1 MLSGVIFPS
10 NDPAQ
15 VHRIRR
21 FLMGAAAS
29 LMVLFLLA
37 LAASFNILPK
47 RGFIVAST
55 ATIALLLAFY
65 AVFRLGINKRFADP
79 SLTLAQIIASTAVI
93 LYCLYE
99 SPRGHG
105 ILALIYMVSF
115 LFGVFR
121 LLTRELLGLTG
132 FVAISYGL
140 ILALQARALYDAQRV
155 QEDFLRWMVLVAV
168 LAFFSVM
175 GGYLSRMRKNLS
187 DANVRLENAMQRIE
201 HLAARDELTG
211 VFNRRSLVDVLT
223 QQKSRSTRYGTHFS
237 ILMIDIDFFKRVND
251 THGHPAGDT
260 VLSRFA
266 AAGAGMLRQTD
277 TFGRYGGEEFLA
289 VLDQTQIDGACIVG
303 ERMRLLVKQLQLD
316 EIAEGFRVTASIGI
330 AEHRRGEEWKVT
342 VERADQALYG
352 AKQGGRDRIERESV
366 LTQ

>member
-10 NDPAQ
+10 GDPAQ
-15 VHRIRR
+15 AHRMRR

-29 LMVLFLLA
+29 LMVLLLLA
-37 LAASFNILPK
+37 LATYFGILPR

-55 ATIALLLAFY
+55 AMIALLIVFFAL
-65 AVFRLGINKRFADP
+65 FRLGVNKRFADP
-79 SLTLAQIIASTAVI
+79 SLTLAQIIASTVVI

-132 FVAISYGL
+132 FVAVSYGV
-140 ILALQARALYDAQRV
+140 ILALQARALYDVHRV

-168 LAFFSVM
+168 LTFFSVM
-175 GGYLSRMRKNLS
+175 GGYLSKMRKNLS
-187 DANVRLENAMQRIE
+187 DANARLENAMQRIE

-211 VFNRRSLVDVLT
+211 VFNRRSLVDILT
-223 QQKSRSTRYGTHFS
+223 QQKSRCHRYGTRFS
-237 ILMIDIDFFKRVND
+237 VLMMDLDFFKRIND
-251 THGHPAGDT
+251 THGHLAGDA
-260 VLSRFA
+260 VLARFA
-266 AAGAGMLRQTD
+266 SAGAASLRQTD

-289 VLDQTQIDGACIVG
+289 VLDQTELEGACIVG
-303 ERMRLLVKQLQLD
+303 ERMRLLVKDLEFD
-316 EIAEGFRVTASIGI
+316 DIAAGLRASVSIGI
-330 AEHRRGEEWKVT
+330 AEHVRGEDWKST
-342 VERADQALYG
+342 VERADQALYR
-352 AKQGGRDRIERESV
+352 AKQGGRDRIEREPI
-366 LTQ
+366 LTN

>member
-1 MLSGVIFPS
+1 MLNGVIFPS
-10 NDPAQ
+10 NDPTQA
-15 VHRIRR
+15 HRMRR

-37 LAASFNILPK
+37 LAMSFGIMP
-47 RGFIVAST
+47 RHGFIVASIT
-55 ATIALLLAFY
+55 TLTLMGVFFV
-65 AVFRLGINKRFADP
+65 VFRLGINKRFADP
-79 SLTLAQIIASTAVI
+79 SLTLAQIIASTVVI

-168 LAFFSVM
+168 LTFFSVM

-211 VFNRRSLVDVLT
+211 VFNRRSLVDVIT
-223 QQKSRSTRYGTHFS
+223 QQKSRSTRYGTRFS

-251 THGHPAGDT
+251 THGHLVGDT
-260 VLSRFA
+260 VLARF
-266 AAGAGMLRQTD
+266 AGAGVAILRQTD

-289 VLDQTQIDGACIVG
+289 VLDQTELDGACIVG
-303 ERMRLLVKQLQLD
+303 ERMRVLIKELQFD
-316 EIAEGFRVTASIGI
+316 DIAEGLRVSASIGI

-342 VERADQALYG
+342 VERADQALYR

>member
-10 NDPAQ
+10 NDPVQ
-15 VHRIRR
+15 THRIRR

-29 LMVLFLLA
+29 LMVLLLLA
-37 LAASFNILPK
+37 LATYFGILPQP
-47 RGFIVAST
+47 GFVVAST
-55 ATIALLLAFY
+55 TMIALVIVFFVL
-65 AVFRLGINKRFADP
+65 FRLGVNKRFADP
-79 SLTLAQIIASTAVI
+79 SLTLAQIIASTVVI

-132 FVAISYGL
+132 FVAVSYGL
-140 ILALQARALYDAQRV
+140 ILALQARAIYDVQRV

-168 LAFFSVM
+168 LTFFSVM
-175 GGYLSRMRKNLS
+175 GGYLSKLRKNLS
-187 DANVRLENAMQRIE
+187 DANARLENAMLRIE

-211 VFNRRSLVDVLT
+211 VFNRRTLVDILT
-223 QQKSRSTRYGTHFS
+223 QQKSRATRYGTRFS

-251 THGHPAGDT
+251 THGHLAGDT
-260 VLSRFA
+260 VLARFA
-266 AAGAGMLRQTD
+266 SAGAASLRQTD

-289 VLDQTQIDGACIVG
+289 VLDQTELEGACIVG
-303 ERMRLLVKQLQLD
+303 ERMRLLVRQLQFD
-316 EIAEGFRVTASIGI
+316 EIAQGMRVTASIGI

-342 VERADQALYG
+342 VERADQALYR

-366 LTQ
+366 PTK

>member
-15 VHRIRR
+15 AHRMRR

-29 LMVLFLLA
+29 LMVLLLLT
-37 LAASFNILPK
+37 LAMAFGILPR
-47 RGFIVAST
+47 RGFIVASIT
-55 ATIALLLAFY
+55 TLTLLIVFF
-65 AVFRLGINKRFADP
+65 AVFRLGINKLFADP
-79 SLTLAQIIASTAVI
+79 SLTLAQIIASTVVI

-132 FVAISYGL
+132 FVAISYGV

-168 LAFFSVM
+168 LTFFSVM

-187 DANVRLENAMQRIE
+187 DANVRLENAMLRIE

-211 VFNRRSLVDVLT
+211 VFNRRTLVDILT
-223 QQKSRSTRYGTHFS
+223 QQKSRSTRYGTRFS

-260 VLSRFA
+260 VLARFAGA
-266 AAGAGMLRQTD
+266 AAGILRQTD

-289 VLDQTQIDGACIVG
+289 VLDQTDVDGACIVG
-303 ERMRLLVKQLQLD
+303 ERMRLLVSRLQFD
-316 EIAEGFRVTASIGI
+316 EIAPGMRVTASIGI

-342 VERADQALYG
+342 MERADQALYR

-366 LTQ
+366 PTE